1 MAASTGNSWDEALLH
16 LPAYQK
22 YKEFDSVDI
31 SKETL
36 SQCNDLGSKE
46 ESDKTLCK
54 KVAQNLR
61 KLSTLQGDELTN
73 GCYYFQHWFYEQ
85 IAKTYYDG
93 KDKNKKYHVGE
104 KLFDIIAL
112 FISKYSKLEPCR
124 CNVFGKPEDWKEEK
138 YLHTYFENHQD
149 INCSNSGKDR
159 CEKYIQY
166 VTYINSLFPGK
177 VDKCCDDEE
186 LWYEGFCEPY
196 FKCENKFSP
205 EKLLTQLKTELQ
217 SLGTKA
223 EAPREG
229 GTVGGVVDA
238 KAKPGAAVSEGAGSG
253 VLKPAAAKPAPVKPA
268 PAKPV
273 AAKPVAA
280 KPADTN
286 PAPSERAPAKP
297 VAAKP
302 AATKPAATKPA
313 KEESEGEDPAQAKP
327 VPAKPV
333 AAKPLATKS
342 APPERAPEAPEPKR
356 SQPEI
361 PAREVPEQAVVETA
375 DTLQHE
381 ESFSPPPMESSEQ
394 SVQEVSSYTTELAS
408 SGVPLTN
415 ADALSTLG
423 TTHEELDSNFF
434 RNVIMAIAVLGT
446 IFFLFYYN
454 RSARLES
461 NSRKKKGKK
470 KIFEHNY
477 YEEYEKELPMYDSEE
492 TFVDSEMD
500 RLYLNYHPDQDSYY

>member
-31 SKETL
+31 SKETT
-36 SQCNDLGSKE
+36 SQCNNLGSNE

-54 KVAQNLR
+54 KVAQNLT
-61 KLSTLQGDELTN
+61 KLSTLKGDELKN
-73 GCYYFQHWFYEQ
+73 SCYYFQHWFYEQ

-93 KDKNKKYHVGE
+93 KDKNKKYHIGE
-104 KLFDIIAL
+104 QLFDIISL
-112 FISKYSKLEPCR
+112 YILKNSKLEPCR

-149 INCSNSGKDR
+149 INCSNSSKDR
-159 CEKYIQY
+159 CEKYIKY
-166 VTYINSLFPGK
+166 VTYIDSLFPEK
-177 VDKCCDDEE
+177 EDKCCDGEE
-186 LWYEGFCEPY
+186 LIEYVFCDPY
-196 FKCENKFSP
+196 FKCESTYNPKDLLK
-205 EKLLTQLKTELQ
+205 KLQKELQ
-217 SLGTKA
+217 SLGK
-223 EAPREG
+223 EPEVPRDG
-229 GTVGGVVDA
+229 GTGGVELDA
-238 KAKPGAAVSEGAGSG
+238 KAKPGTAVSEGAGSG
-253 VLKPAAAKPAPVKPA
+253 VLKPAAAKPAPVK
-268 PAKPV
+268 
-273 AAKPVAA
+273 
-280 KPADTN
+280 
-286 PAPSERAPAKP
+286 
-297 VAAKP
+297 
-302 AATKPAATKPA
+302 
-313 KEESEGEDPAQAKP
+313 PAQAKP

-361 PAREVPEQAVVETA
+361 PAREVPEQAVVETADTLQHEESFSPPPMESPAREVPEQAVVETA

-500 RLYLNYHPDQDSYY
+500 RLYLNYQPDQDSYY

>member
-31 SKETL
+31 SKETT
-36 SQCNDLGSKE
+36 SQCNNLGSKE

-54 KVAQNLR
+54 KIAQNLR
-61 KLSTLQGDELTN
+61 KLSTLQGDELKN

-93 KDKNKKYHVGE
+93 KNKNNKYHVGE
-104 KLFDIIAL
+104 TLFDIIAL
-112 FISKYSKLEPCR
+112 FISTYPKLEPCR
-124 CNVFGKPEDWKEEK
+124 CYVSGKPEYWEEEK
-138 YLHTYFENHQD
+138 YLHDYFKNYQD
-149 INCSNSGKDR
+149 IKCSNSSKDR

-166 VTYINSLFPGK
+166 VTYINRLFPAK
-177 VDKCCDDEE
+177 EDTCCDEGE
-186 LWYEGFCEPY
+186 LIEDFCKPY
-196 FKCENKFSP
+196 FNCENKFSP

-238 KAKPGAAVSEGAGSG
+238 KAKPGAAESEGAESG
-253 VLKPAAAKPAPVKPA
+253 IPKPAAAKPAP
-268 PAKPV
+268 AKPV
-273 AAKPVAA
+273 A
-280 KPADTN
+280 TS

-302 AATKPAATKPA
+302 AATKPATTKPA
-313 KEESEGEDPAQAKP
+313 KEESEGEDPARAKP
-327 VPAKPV
+327 VAAKPAPGEAVPAKPV

-342 APPERAPEAPEPKR
+342 APPEPAQEVPEPKR
-356 SQPEI
+356 SQPEV
-361 PAREVPEQAVVETA
+361 PAREVSEQAVVETA

-381 ESFSPPPMESSEQ
+381 ESLSPRPMESSEQ
-394 SVQEVSSYTTELAS
+394 SVQEVSSYNTELAS
-408 SGVPLTN
+408 SGVPLTI
-415 ADALSTLG
+415 ADSPKTLG

-434 RNVIMAIAVLGT
+434 SNIIMAVAVLGT

>member
-31 SKETL
+31 SKETT
-36 SQCNDLGSKE
+36 SQCNNLGSKE

-54 KVAQNLR
+54 KIAQNLR
-61 KLSTLQGDELTN
+61 KLSTLQGDELKN

-93 KDKNKKYHVGE
+93 KNKNNKYHVGE
-104 KLFDIIAL
+104 TLFDIIAL
-112 FISKYSKLEPCR
+112 FISTYPKLEPCR
-124 CNVFGKPEDWKEEK
+124 CYVSGKPEYWEEEK
-138 YLHTYFENHQD
+138 YLHDYFKNYQH
-149 INCSNSGKDR
+149 IKCSNSSKDR

-166 VTYINSLFPGK
+166 VTYINRLFPAK
-177 VDKCCDDEE
+177 EDTCCDEGE
-186 LWYEGFCEPY
+186 LIEDFCKPY
-196 FKCENKFSP
+196 FNCENKFSP

-238 KAKPGAAVSEGAGSG
+238 KAKPGAAESEGAESG
-253 VLKPAAAKPAPVKPA
+253 IPKPAAAKPAP
-268 PAKPV
+268 AKPV
-273 AAKPVAA
+273 A
-280 KPADTN
+280 TS

-302 AATKPAATKPA
+302 AATKPATTKPA
-313 KEESEGEDPAQAKP
+313 KEESEGEDPAGAKP
-327 VPAKPV
+327 VAAKPAPGEAVPAKPV
-333 AAKPLATKS
+333 AAKPVATES
-342 APPERAPEAPEPKR
+342 AAPERAPEAPEPKR

-375 DTLQHE
+375 ETLQHE
-381 ESFSPPPMESSEQ
+381 ESLSPPPMEGSEP
-394 SVQEVSSYTTELAS
+394 SVQEVSSYNSELAS
-408 SGVPLTN
+408 NGVPLTI
-415 ADALSTLG
+415 ADSPNTLG
-423 TTHEELDSNFF
+423 TTNEELDSNFF
-434 RNVIMAIAVLGT
+434 SNIIMAVAVLGT

-461 NSRKKKGKK
+461 SSRKKKQKK
-470 KIFEHNY
+470 GKIFEHNY

>member
-22 YKEFDSVDI
+22 YKQFDSVDI
-31 SKETL
+31 SKETI
-36 SQCNDLGSKE
+36 SECNALGSNE

-54 KVAQNLR
+54 KVAQNLT
-61 KLSTLQGDELTN
+61 KLSTLKGDELKN
-73 GCYYFQHWFYEQ
+73 SCYYFQHWFYEQ

-149 INCSNSGKDR
+149 INCSNSSKDR
-159 CEKYIQY
+159 CEKYIKY
-166 VTYINSLFPGK
+166 VTYIDSLFPEK
-177 VDKCCDDEE
+177 EDKCCDGEE
-186 LWYEGFCEPY
+186 LIEYVFCEPY
-196 FKCENKFSP
+196 FKCESTYNPKDLLK
-205 EKLLTQLKTELQ
+205 KLQKELQ
-217 SLGTKA
+217 SLGK
-223 EAPREG
+223 EPEVPRDG
-229 GTVGGVVDA
+229 GTGGVELDA
-238 KAKPGAAVSEGAGSG
+238 KAKPGTAVSEGAGSG
-253 VLKPAAAKPAPVKPA
+253 VL
-268 PAKPV
+268 
-273 AAKPVAA
+273 KPVAA

-297 VAAKP
+297 VAA
-302 AATKPAATKPA
+302 KPAATKPA

-461 NSRKKKGKK
+461 SSRKKKQKK
-470 KIFEHNY
+470 GKIFEHNY

-500 RLYLNYHPDQDSYY
+500 RLYLNYQPDQDSYY